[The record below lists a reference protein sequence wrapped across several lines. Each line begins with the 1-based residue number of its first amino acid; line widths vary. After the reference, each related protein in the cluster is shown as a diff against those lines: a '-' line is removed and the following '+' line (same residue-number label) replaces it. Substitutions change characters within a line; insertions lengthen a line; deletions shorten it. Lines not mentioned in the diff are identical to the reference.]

1 MVQHASFAILVA
13 LSIPETSPMRF
24 LAIAAIIGAVATPVA
39 AQPSSP
45 GQGGSIPLADVL
57 AVARPYPNLT
67 TQVRLRLIGSNT
79 TKEKVT
85 CTAQRFSNTWPAL
98 GGARLAPYVCPI
110 GKRTLTIT
118 AEPTYYDKAG
128 YKLKVTDPA
137 LASKAVKVVESR
149 LKWSW
154 K

>member
-1 MVQHASFAILVA
+1 MRNVLA
-13 LSIPETSPMRF
+13 LIAL
-24 LAIAAIIGAVATPVA
+24 LALAGSAA
-39 AQPSSP
+39 AQPAP
-45 GQGGSIPLADVL
+45 GQGGSIPLGEVLDV
-57 AVARPYPNLT
+57 AKPYPNLT
-67 TQVRLRLIGSNT
+67 TQVRLRLIASNT

-85 CTAQRFSNTWPAL
+85 CSAQRFANTWAGL
-98 GGARLAPYVCPI
+98 GGARIAPYICPI

-128 YKLKVTDPA
+128 YKLKQNDPA
-137 LASKAVKVVESR
+137 LAAKAVKVVESR

>member
-1 MVQHASFAILVA
+1 
-13 LSIPETSPMRF
+13 MRLF
-24 LAIAAIIGAVATPVA
+24 LFAVASLGLAGPA
-39 AQPSSP
+39 LAQPAP
-45 GQGGSIPLADVL
+45 GQGGSVPLVEVL
-57 AVARPYPNLT
+57 DLAKPYPNLT
-67 TQVRLRLIGSNT
+67 TQVRLRLIASNT

-85 CTAQRFSNTWPAL
+85 CTAQRFANTWTGL

-128 YKLKVTDPA
+128 YKLKATDPTLSA
-137 LASKAVKVVESR
+137 KAAKVVESR

>member
-1 MVQHASFAILVA
+1 M
-13 LSIPETSPMRF
+13 
-24 LAIAAIIGAVATPVA
+24 
-39 AQPSSP
+39 
-45 GQGGSIPLADVL
+45 PLAEVL
-57 AVARPYPNLT
+57 EVAKPYPNLT
-67 TQVRLRLIGSNT
+67 TQVRLRLIASNT

-85 CTAQRFSNTWPAL
+85 CTAQRFANSWTGL

-128 YKLKVTDPA
+128 YKLKPNDPA
-137 LASKAVKVVESR
+137 LSTKAVKVAESR

>member
-1 MVQHASFAILVA
+1 MRHFAPLLVMIA
-13 LSIPETSPMRF
+13 LAGP
-24 LAIAAIIGAVATPVA
+24 AVA
-39 AQPSSP
+39 QPAP
-45 GQGGSIPLADVL
+45 GQGGSIPLAEVL
-57 AVARPYPNLT
+57 EVAKPYPNLT
-67 TQVRLRLIGSNT
+67 TQVRLRLIASNT

-85 CTAQRFSNTWPAL
+85 CSAQRFANTWTAL
-98 GGARLAPYVCPI
+98 GGVRVGPYVCPI

-128 YKLKVTDPA
+128 YKLKVSDPG
-137 LASKAVKVVESR
+137 LATTATKVVESR